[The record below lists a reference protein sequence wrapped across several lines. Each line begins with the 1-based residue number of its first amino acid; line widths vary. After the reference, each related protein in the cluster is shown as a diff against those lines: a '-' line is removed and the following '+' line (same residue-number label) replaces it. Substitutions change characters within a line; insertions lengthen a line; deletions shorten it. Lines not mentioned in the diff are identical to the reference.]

1 MNTQLLAGQAIPL
14 TPDGNWLYLKAAQA
28 EIEIYRESSGER
40 VTLGKSSVFNVGEG
54 KHLGRLLISSRT
66 DNQIEIQF
74 GFGTFTPPVEGQ
86 SVVVQALPNV
96 VIEQQPAVE
105 IAPNQQVAVSQ
116 LPAVHIAAN
125 QQLAVSALPAVEL
138 AANQKLAVTSLPSVE
153 VSALPAVTLEAAQ
166 VVKVDEQVSGN
177 LITEAVSVFPHNI
190 AQNAT
195 RKAITIKAAK
205 ANSASRCVESFG
217 RFTKADLIAGVSV
230 DVGRY
235 PMPYGMEKHLIFCNC
250 QITETATKAPISPS
264 TITKTDYKT
273 VSVVGDTVGSQ
284 THGHLMAYYS
294 KMPVHLNYFNSV
306 NYQAV

>member
-28 EIEIYRESSGER
+28 EIDIYRESSGER

-105 IAPNQQVAVSQ
+105 IAPNQQ
-116 LPAVHIAAN
+116 
-125 QQLAVSALPAVEL
+125 LAVNQLPAVEL
-138 AANQKLAVTSLPSVE
+138 AANQQLGVTALPPVEFKAPQPVNVQSLPSVE

-166 VVKVDEQVSGN
+166 VVKVDEQVSSG
-177 LITEAVSVFPHNI
+177 LVTEAVSVFPHNI
-190 AQNAT
+190 AQNVT

-205 ANSASRCVESFG
+205 ANSASVFIDAFELEAGERITIES
-217 RFTKADLIAGVSV
+217 TADMTLTG
-230 DVGRY
+230 
-235 PMPYGMEKHLIFCNC
+235 
-250 QITETATKAPISPS
+250 TA
-264 TITKTDYKT
+264 
-273 VSVVGDTVGSQ
+273 GDTV
-284 THGHLMAYYS
+284 TTMEI
-294 KMPVHLNYFNSV
+294 
-306 NYQAV
+306 

>member
-96 VIEQQPAVE
+96 VIEQMPSVTVEHLPAVE
-105 IAPNQQVAVSQ
+105 IAPNQQ
-116 LPAVHIAAN
+116 
-125 QQLAVSALPAVEL
+125 LAVNQLPAVEL
-138 AANQKLAVTSLPSVE
+138 AANQQLGVTALPPVEFKAPQPVE
-153 VSALPAVTLEAAQ
+153 VQSLPAVTLEAAQ

-205 ANSASRCVESFG
+205 ANTASVFIDAFELEAGERITIES
-217 RFTKADLIAGVSV
+217 TADMTLTG
-230 DVGRY
+230 
-235 PMPYGMEKHLIFCNC
+235 
-250 QITETATKAPISPS
+250 TA
-264 TITKTDYKT
+264 
-273 VSVVGDTVGSQ
+273 GDTV
-284 THGHLMAYYS
+284 TTMEI
-294 KMPVHLNYFNSV
+294 
-306 NYQAV
+306 

>member
-1 MNTQLLAGQAIPL
+1 MNTQLIAGQAIPL

-105 IAPNQQVAVSQ
+105 IAPNQQ
-116 LPAVHIAAN
+116 
-125 QQLAVSALPAVEL
+125 LAVNQLPAVEL
-138 AANQKLAVTSLPSVE
+138 AANQQLGVTALPPVEFKAPQPVNVQSLPSVE

-190 AQNAT
+190 AHNAT

-205 ANSASRCVESFG
+205 ANTASVFIDAFELEAGERITIES
-217 RFTKADLIAGVSV
+217 TADMTLTG
-230 DVGRY
+230 
-235 PMPYGMEKHLIFCNC
+235 
-250 QITETATKAPISPS
+250 TA
-264 TITKTDYKT
+264 
-273 VSVVGDTVGSQ
+273 GDTV
-284 THGHLMAYYS
+284 TTMEI
-294 KMPVHLNYFNSV
+294 
-306 NYQAV
+306 

>member
-1 MNTQLLAGQAIPL
+1 MNTQLIAGQPIPL

-66 DNQIEIQF
+66 DNEIEIQF
-74 GFGTFTPPVEGQ
+74 GYGSFMPPVEGQ

-96 VIEQQPAVE
+96 VIEHMPSVTVEHLPAVE
-105 IAPNQQVAVSQ
+105 IVP
-116 LPAVHIAAN
+116 N

-153 VSALPAVTLEAAQ
+153 VSTLPAVTLKSTQ
-166 VVKVDEQVSGN
+166 VVKVDEQVSSN

-190 AQNAT
+190 AQSTT

-205 ANSASRCVESFG
+205 ANAASVFVDAFELDAGERITIESTAAITLTG
-217 RFTKADLIAGVSV
+217 TAGDAVTI
-230 DVGRY
+230 
-235 PMPYGMEKHLIFCNC
+235 MEI
-250 QITETATKAPISPS
+250 
-264 TITKTDYKT
+264 
-273 VSVVGDTVGSQ
+273 
-284 THGHLMAYYS
+284 
-294 KMPVHLNYFNSV
+294 
-306 NYQAV
+306 

>member
-1 MNTQLLAGQAIPL
+1 MNTQLIAGQAIPL

-105 IAPNQQVAVSQ
+105 IAPNQQ
-116 LPAVHIAAN
+116 
-125 QQLAVSALPAVEL
+125 LAVNQLPAVEL
-138 AANQKLAVTSLPSVE
+138 AANQQLGVTALPPVEFKAPQPVNVQSLPSVE
-153 VSALPAVTLEAAQ
+153 VSTLPAVTLEATQ
-166 VVKVDEQVSGN
+166 VVKVNEQVSGN

-205 ANSASRCVESFG
+205 ANSASVFIDAFELEAGERITIES
-217 RFTKADLIAGVSV
+217 TADMTLTG
-230 DVGRY
+230 
-235 PMPYGMEKHLIFCNC
+235 
-250 QITETATKAPISPS
+250 TA
-264 TITKTDYKT
+264 
-273 VSVVGDTVGSQ
+273 GDTV
-284 THGHLMAYYS
+284 TTMEI
-294 KMPVHLNYFNSV
+294 
-306 NYQAV
+306 

>member
-14 TPDGNWLYLKAAQA
+14 TPDGNWLYLKSAQA

-105 IAPNQQVAVSQ
+105 IAPNQQLAVSQ

-153 VSALPAVTLEAAQ
+153 VSAMPAVTLEAAQ
-166 VVKVDEQVSGN
+166 VVKVNEQVSGN

-205 ANSASRCVESFG
+205 ANSASVFIDAFELEAGERITIES
-217 RFTKADLIAGVSV
+217 TADMTLTG
-230 DVGRY
+230 
-235 PMPYGMEKHLIFCNC
+235 
-250 QITETATKAPISPS
+250 TA
-264 TITKTDYKT
+264 
-273 VSVVGDTVGSQ
+273 GDTV
-284 THGHLMAYYS
+284 TTMEI
-294 KMPVHLNYFNSV
+294 
-306 NYQAV
+306 

>member
-1 MNTQLLAGQAIPL
+1 MNTQLIAGQAIPL

-66 DNQIEIQF
+66 DNEIEIQF
-74 GFGTFTPPVEGQ
+74 GYGSFMPPVEGQ

-96 VIEQQPAVE
+96 VIEHMPSVTVEHLPAVE
-105 IAPNQQVAVSQ
+105 IAP
-116 LPAVHIAAN
+116 N

-153 VSALPAVTLEAAQ
+153 VSTLPAVTLESTQ
-166 VVKVDEQVSGN
+166 VVKVDEQVSSN
-177 LITEAVSVFPHNI
+177 LITEAVSVFPHNM

-205 ANSASRCVESFG
+205 ANTASVFVDAFELEAGERITIESTAAMTLTGSAGDAV
-217 RFTKADLIAGVSV
+217 TI
-230 DVGRY
+230 
-235 PMPYGMEKHLIFCNC
+235 MEI
-250 QITETATKAPISPS
+250 
-264 TITKTDYKT
+264 
-273 VSVVGDTVGSQ
+273 
-284 THGHLMAYYS
+284 
-294 KMPVHLNYFNSV
+294 
-306 NYQAV
+306 

>member
-14 TPDGNWLYLKAAQA
+14 TPDGNWLYLKSAQA

-105 IAPNQQVAVSQ
+105 IAPNQQ
-116 LPAVHIAAN
+116 
-125 QQLAVSALPAVEL
+125 LAVNQLPAVEL
-138 AANQKLAVTSLPSVE
+138 AANQQLGVTTLPPVEFKAPQPVNVQSLPSVE
-153 VSALPAVTLEAAQ
+153 VSALPAVTLEATQ

-205 ANSASRCVESFG
+205 ANTASVFIDAFELEAGERITIES
-217 RFTKADLIAGVSV
+217 TADMTLTG
-230 DVGRY
+230 
-235 PMPYGMEKHLIFCNC
+235 
-250 QITETATKAPISPS
+250 TA
-264 TITKTDYKT
+264 
-273 VSVVGDTVGSQ
+273 GDTV
-284 THGHLMAYYS
+284 TTMEI
-294 KMPVHLNYFNSV
+294 
-306 NYQAV
+306 

>member
-1 MNTQLLAGQAIPL
+1 MNTQLIAGQAIPL

-96 VIEQQPAVE
+96 VIEQMPSVTVEHLPAVE
-105 IAPNQQVAVSQ
+105 IAPNQQ
-116 LPAVHIAAN
+116 
-125 QQLAVSALPAVEL
+125 LAVNQLPAVEL
-138 AANQKLAVTSLPSVE
+138 AANQQLGVTALPPVEFKAPQPVE
-153 VSALPAVTLEAAQ
+153 VQSLPAVTLEAAQ
-166 VVKVDEQVSGN
+166 VVKVNEQVSGN

-205 ANSASRCVESFG
+205 ANSASVFIDAFELEAGERITIESTAAMTLTG
-217 RFTKADLIAGVSV
+217 TAGDAVTF
-230 DVGRY
+230 
-235 PMPYGMEKHLIFCNC
+235 MEI
-250 QITETATKAPISPS
+250 
-264 TITKTDYKT
+264 
-273 VSVVGDTVGSQ
+273 
-284 THGHLMAYYS
+284 
-294 KMPVHLNYFNSV
+294 
-306 NYQAV
+306 

>member
-1 MNTQLLAGQAIPL
+1 MNTQLIAGQAIPL
-14 TPDGNWLYLKAAQA
+14 TPDGNWLYLKSAQA

-96 VIEQQPAVE
+96 VIEQMPSVTVEHLPAVE
-105 IAPNQQVAVSQ
+105 IAPNQQ
-116 LPAVHIAAN
+116 
-125 QQLAVSALPAVEL
+125 LAVNQLPAVEL
-138 AANQKLAVTSLPSVE
+138 AANQQLGVTALPPVE
-153 VSALPAVTLEAAQ
+153 FKAPQPVDVQSLPAVTLEAAQ

-195 RKAITIKAAK
+195 RKAITIKATK
-205 ANSASRCVESFG
+205 ANAASVFID
-217 RFTKADLIAGVSV
+217 A
-230 DVGRY
+230 
-235 PMPYGMEKHLIFCNC
+235 
-250 QITETATKAPISPS
+250 
-264 TITKTDYKT
+264 
-273 VSVVGDTVGSQ
+273 
-284 THGHLMAYYS
+284 
-294 KMPVHLNYFNSV
+294 
-306 NYQAV
+306 

>member
-1 MNTQLLAGQAIPL
+1 
-14 TPDGNWLYLKAAQA
+14 
-28 EIEIYRESSGER
+28 
-40 VTLGKSSVFNVGEG
+40 GEG

-105 IAPNQQVAVSQ
+105 IAPNQQLAVSQ

-138 AANQKLAVTSLPSVE
+138 AANQQLGVTALPPVE
-153 VSALPAVTLEAAQ
+153 FKAPQPVDVQSLPAVTLEAAQ

-205 ANSASRCVESFG
+205 ANSASVFIDAFELEAGERITIES
-217 RFTKADLIAGVSV
+217 TADMTLTGTAGDAVTT
-230 DVGRY
+230 
-235 PMPYGMEKHLIFCNC
+235 MEI
-250 QITETATKAPISPS
+250 
-264 TITKTDYKT
+264 
-273 VSVVGDTVGSQ
+273 
-284 THGHLMAYYS
+284 
-294 KMPVHLNYFNSV
+294 
-306 NYQAV
+306 

>member
-66 DNQIEIQF
+66 DNEIEIQF
-74 GFGTFTPPVEGQ
+74 GYGSFMPPVEGQ

-96 VIEQQPAVE
+96 VIEQLPAVE
-105 IAPNQQVAVSQ
+105 IAP
-116 LPAVHIAAN
+116 N

-153 VSALPAVTLEAAQ
+153 VSTLPAVTLEATQ
-166 VVKVDEQVSGN
+166 VVKVDEQVSSN
-177 LITEAVSVFPHNI
+177 LITEAVSVFPHNM

-195 RKAITIKAAK
+195 RKAITIKASK
-205 ANSASRCVESFG
+205 ANTASVFVDAFELEAGERITIESTAAMTLTG
-217 RFTKADLIAGVSV
+217 TAGDAVTI
-230 DVGRY
+230 
-235 PMPYGMEKHLIFCNC
+235 MEI
-250 QITETATKAPISPS
+250 
-264 TITKTDYKT
+264 
-273 VSVVGDTVGSQ
+273 
-284 THGHLMAYYS
+284 
-294 KMPVHLNYFNSV
+294 
-306 NYQAV
+306 

>member
-1 MNTQLLAGQAIPL
+1 MNTQLIAGQPIPL

-66 DNQIEIQF
+66 DNEIEIQF
-74 GFGTFTPPVEGQ
+74 GYGSFMPPVEGQ

-96 VIEQQPAVE
+96 VIEHMPSVTVEHLPEVE
-105 IAPNQQVAVSQ
+105 IAP
-116 LPAVHIAAN
+116 N

-153 VSALPAVTLEAAQ
+153 VSTLPAVTLEATQ
-166 VVKVDEQVSGN
+166 VVKVDEQVSSN

-190 AQNAT
+190 TQNAT

-205 ANSASRCVESFG
+205 ANTASVFIDAFELEAGERITIESTAAMTLTG
-217 RFTKADLIAGVSV
+217 TAGDAVTI
-230 DVGRY
+230 
-235 PMPYGMEKHLIFCNC
+235 MEI
-250 QITETATKAPISPS
+250 
-264 TITKTDYKT
+264 
-273 VSVVGDTVGSQ
+273 
-284 THGHLMAYYS
+284 
-294 KMPVHLNYFNSV
+294 
-306 NYQAV
+306 

>member
-105 IAPNQQVAVSQ
+105 IAPNQQLAVSQ

-190 AQNAT
+190 AQNTT

-205 ANSASRCVESFG
+205 ANAASVFIDAFELEAGERITIES
-217 RFTKADLIAGVSV
+217 TADMTLTG
-230 DVGRY
+230 
-235 PMPYGMEKHLIFCNC
+235 
-250 QITETATKAPISPS
+250 TA
-264 TITKTDYKT
+264 
-273 VSVVGDTVGSQ
+273 GDTV
-284 THGHLMAYYS
+284 TTMEI
-294 KMPVHLNYFNSV
+294 
-306 NYQAV
+306 

>member
-1 MNTQLLAGQAIPL
+1 MNTQLIAGQPIPL

-66 DNQIEIQF
+66 DNEIEIQF
-74 GFGTFTPPVEGQ
+74 GYGSFMPPVEGQ

-96 VIEQQPAVE
+96 VIEHMPSVTVEHLPEVE
-105 IAPNQQVAVSQ
+105 IAP
-116 LPAVHIAAN
+116 N

-153 VSALPAVTLEAAQ
+153 VSTLPAVTLEATQ
-166 VVKVDEQVSGN
+166 VVKVDEQVSSN
-177 LITEAVSVFPHNI
+177 LITEAVSVFPHNM

-205 ANSASRCVESFG
+205 ANTASVFIDAFELEAGERITIESTAAMTLTG
-217 RFTKADLIAGVSV
+217 TAGDAVTI
-230 DVGRY
+230 
-235 PMPYGMEKHLIFCNC
+235 MEI
-250 QITETATKAPISPS
+250 
-264 TITKTDYKT
+264 
-273 VSVVGDTVGSQ
+273 
-284 THGHLMAYYS
+284 
-294 KMPVHLNYFNSV
+294 
-306 NYQAV
+306 

>member
-105 IAPNQQVAVSQ
+105 IAPNQQ
-116 LPAVHIAAN
+116 
-125 QQLAVSALPAVEL
+125 LAVNQLPAVEL
-138 AANQKLAVTSLPSVE
+138 AANQQLGVTALPPVEFKAPQPVNVQSLPSVE
-153 VSALPAVTLEAAQ
+153 VSALPAVTLEATQ
-166 VVKVDEQVSGN
+166 VVKVNEQVSGN

-190 AQNAT
+190 VQNAT

-205 ANSASRCVESFG
+205 ANTASVFIDAFELEAGERITIES
-217 RFTKADLIAGVSV
+217 TADMTLTGTAGDAVTT
-230 DVGRY
+230 
-235 PMPYGMEKHLIFCNC
+235 MEI
-250 QITETATKAPISPS
+250 
-264 TITKTDYKT
+264 
-273 VSVVGDTVGSQ
+273 
-284 THGHLMAYYS
+284 
-294 KMPVHLNYFNSV
+294 
-306 NYQAV
+306 

>member
-1 MNTQLLAGQAIPL
+1 MNTQLIAGQAIPL

-105 IAPNQQVAVSQ
+105 IAPNQQLAVSQ

-166 VVKVDEQVSGN
+166 VVKVDEQVSSG
-177 LITEAVSVFPHNI
+177 LVTEAVSVFPHNI
-190 AQNAT
+190 AHNAT

-205 ANSASRCVESFG
+205 ANSASVFIDAFELEAGERITIES
-217 RFTKADLIAGVSV
+217 TADMILTG
-230 DVGRY
+230 
-235 PMPYGMEKHLIFCNC
+235 
-250 QITETATKAPISPS
+250 TA
-264 TITKTDYKT
+264 
-273 VSVVGDTVGSQ
+273 GDTV
-284 THGHLMAYYS
+284 TTMEI
-294 KMPVHLNYFNSV
+294 
-306 NYQAV
+306 

>member
-105 IAPNQQVAVSQ
+105 IAPNQQLAVSQ

-205 ANSASRCVESFG
+205 ANSASVFIDAFELEAGERIIIES
-217 RFTKADLIAGVSV
+217 TADMTLTG
-230 DVGRY
+230 
-235 PMPYGMEKHLIFCNC
+235 
-250 QITETATKAPISPS
+250 TA
-264 TITKTDYKT
+264 
-273 VSVVGDTVGSQ
+273 GDTV
-284 THGHLMAYYS
+284 TTMEI
-294 KMPVHLNYFNSV
+294 
-306 NYQAV
+306 

>member
-1 MNTQLLAGQAIPL
+1 MNTQLIAGQAIPL
-14 TPDGNWLYLKAAQA
+14 TPDGNWLYLKSAQA

-74 GFGTFTPPVEGQ
+74 GFGMFTPPVEGQ

-105 IAPNQQVAVSQ
+105 IAPNQQ
-116 LPAVHIAAN
+116 
-125 QQLAVSALPAVEL
+125 LAVNQLPAVEL
-138 AANQKLAVTSLPSVE
+138 AANQQLGVTTLPPVEFKAPQPVNVQSLPSVE
-153 VSALPAVTLEAAQ
+153 VSALPAVTLEATQ
-166 VVKVDEQVSGN
+166 VVKVDKQVSGN

-205 ANSASRCVESFG
+205 ANSASVFIDAFELEAGERITIES
-217 RFTKADLIAGVSV
+217 TADMTLTGTAGDAVTT
-230 DVGRY
+230 
-235 PMPYGMEKHLIFCNC
+235 MEI
-250 QITETATKAPISPS
+250 
-264 TITKTDYKT
+264 
-273 VSVVGDTVGSQ
+273 
-284 THGHLMAYYS
+284 
-294 KMPVHLNYFNSV
+294 
-306 NYQAV
+306 

>member
-1 MNTQLLAGQAIPL
+1 MNTQLIAGQAIPL

-105 IAPNQQVAVSQ
+105 IAPNQQ
-116 LPAVHIAAN
+116 
-125 QQLAVSALPAVEL
+125 LAVNQLPAVEL
-138 AANQKLAVTSLPSVE
+138 AANQQLGVTTLPPVEFKAPQPVNVQSLPSVE
-153 VSALPAVTLEAAQ
+153 VSALPAVTLEATQ
-166 VVKVDEQVSGN
+166 VVKVDEQVSGS

-205 ANSASRCVESFG
+205 ANSASVFIDAFELEAGERITIES
-217 RFTKADLIAGVSV
+217 TADMTLTG
-230 DVGRY
+230 
-235 PMPYGMEKHLIFCNC
+235 
-250 QITETATKAPISPS
+250 TA
-264 TITKTDYKT
+264 
-273 VSVVGDTVGSQ
+273 GDTV
-284 THGHLMAYYS
+284 TTMEI
-294 KMPVHLNYFNSV
+294 
-306 NYQAV
+306 

>member
-66 DNQIEIQF
+66 DNEIEIQF
-74 GFGTFTPPVEGQ
+74 GYGSFMPPVEGQ

-96 VIEQQPAVE
+96 VIEQLPAVE
-105 IAPNQQVAVSQ
+105 IAP
-116 LPAVHIAAN
+116 N

-138 AANQKLAVTSLPSVE
+138 AANQKLAVTSLPLVE
-153 VSALPAVTLEAAQ
+153 VSTLPAVTLESTQ
-166 VVKVDEQVSGN
+166 VVKVDEQVSSN
-177 LITEAVSVFPHNI
+177 LITEAVSVFPHNM

-205 ANSASRCVESFG
+205 ANTASVFVDAFELEAGERITIESTAAMTLTG
-217 RFTKADLIAGVSV
+217 TAGDAVTI
-230 DVGRY
+230 
-235 PMPYGMEKHLIFCNC
+235 MEI
-250 QITETATKAPISPS
+250 
-264 TITKTDYKT
+264 
-273 VSVVGDTVGSQ
+273 
-284 THGHLMAYYS
+284 
-294 KMPVHLNYFNSV
+294 
-306 NYQAV
+306 

>member
-1 MNTQLLAGQAIPL
+1 MNTQLIAGQAIPL
-14 TPDGNWLYLKAAQA
+14 TPDGNWLYLKSAQA

-96 VIEQQPAVE
+96 VIEQMPSVTVEHLPAVE
-105 IAPNQQVAVSQ
+105 IAPNQQ
-116 LPAVHIAAN
+116 
-125 QQLAVSALPAVEL
+125 LAVNQLPAVEL
-138 AANQKLAVTSLPSVE
+138 AANQQLGVTALPPVE
-153 VSALPAVTLEAAQ
+153 FKAPQPVDVQSLPAVTLEAAQ

-205 ANSASRCVESFG
+205 ANSASVFIDAFELEAGERITIES
-217 RFTKADLIAGVSV
+217 TADMTLTGTAGDAVTT
-230 DVGRY
+230 
-235 PMPYGMEKHLIFCNC
+235 MEI
-250 QITETATKAPISPS
+250 
-264 TITKTDYKT
+264 
-273 VSVVGDTVGSQ
+273 
-284 THGHLMAYYS
+284 
-294 KMPVHLNYFNSV
+294 
-306 NYQAV
+306 

>member
-1 MNTQLLAGQAIPL
+1 MNTQLIAGQAIPL

-105 IAPNQQVAVSQ
+105 IAPNQQ
-116 LPAVHIAAN
+116 
-125 QQLAVSALPAVEL
+125 LAVNQLPAVEL
-138 AANQKLAVTSLPSVE
+138 AANQQLGVTTLPPVEFKAPQPVNVQSLPSVE
-153 VSALPAVTLEAAQ
+153 VSALPAVTLEATQ

-205 ANSASRCVESFG
+205 ANTASVFIDAFELEAGERITIES
-217 RFTKADLIAGVSV
+217 TADMTLTG
-230 DVGRY
+230 
-235 PMPYGMEKHLIFCNC
+235 
-250 QITETATKAPISPS
+250 TT
-264 TITKTDYKT
+264 
-273 VSVVGDTVGSQ
+273 GDTV
-284 THGHLMAYYS
+284 TTMEI
-294 KMPVHLNYFNSV
+294 
-306 NYQAV
+306 

>member
-205 ANSASRCVESFG
+205 ANGASVFIDAFELEAGERITIES
-217 RFTKADLIAGVSV
+217 TADMTLTG
-230 DVGRY
+230 
-235 PMPYGMEKHLIFCNC
+235 
-250 QITETATKAPISPS
+250 TA
-264 TITKTDYKT
+264 
-273 VSVVGDTVGSQ
+273 GDTV
-284 THGHLMAYYS
+284 TTMEI
-294 KMPVHLNYFNSV
+294 
-306 NYQAV
+306 

>member
-1 MNTQLLAGQAIPL
+1 MNTQLIAGQAIPL
-14 TPDGNWLYLKAAQA
+14 TPDGNWLYLKSAQA

-74 GFGTFTPPVEGQ
+74 GFGMFTPPVEGQ

-105 IAPNQQVAVSQ
+105 IAPNQQ
-116 LPAVHIAAN
+116 
-125 QQLAVSALPAVEL
+125 LAVNQLPAVEL
-138 AANQKLAVTSLPSVE
+138 AANQQLGVTTLPPVEFKAPQPVNVQSLPSVE

-166 VVKVDEQVSGN
+166 VVKVNEQVSGN

-205 ANSASRCVESFG
+205 ANGASVFIDAFELEAGERITIES
-217 RFTKADLIAGVSV
+217 TADMTLTG
-230 DVGRY
+230 
-235 PMPYGMEKHLIFCNC
+235 
-250 QITETATKAPISPS
+250 TA
-264 TITKTDYKT
+264 
-273 VSVVGDTVGSQ
+273 GDTV
-284 THGHLMAYYS
+284 TTMEI
-294 KMPVHLNYFNSV
+294 
-306 NYQAV
+306 

>member
-1 MNTQLLAGQAIPL
+1 MNTQLIAGQAIPL

-96 VIEQQPAVE
+96 VIEQMPSVTVEQLPAVE
-105 IAPNQQVAVSQ
+105 IAPNQQ
-116 LPAVHIAAN
+116 
-125 QQLAVSALPAVEL
+125 LAVNQLPAVEL
-138 AANQKLAVTSLPSVE
+138 AANQQLGVTALPPVEFKAPQPVE
-153 VSALPAVTLEAAQ
+153 VQSLPAVTLEAAQ

-205 ANSASRCVESFG
+205 ANTASVFIDAFELEAGERITIES
-217 RFTKADLIAGVSV
+217 TADMTLTG
-230 DVGRY
+230 
-235 PMPYGMEKHLIFCNC
+235 
-250 QITETATKAPISPS
+250 TA
-264 TITKTDYKT
+264 
-273 VSVVGDTVGSQ
+273 GDTV
-284 THGHLMAYYS
+284 TTMEI
-294 KMPVHLNYFNSV
+294 
-306 NYQAV
+306 

>member
-96 VIEQQPAVE
+96 VIEQMPSVTVEHLPAVE
-105 IAPNQQVAVSQ
+105 IAPNQQ
-116 LPAVHIAAN
+116 
-125 QQLAVSALPAVEL
+125 LAVNQLPAVEL
-138 AANQKLAVTSLPSVE
+138 AANQQLGVTALPPVEFKAPQPVDVQSLPT
-153 VSALPAVTLEAAQ
+153 VTLEAAQ

-205 ANSASRCVESFG
+205 ANTASVFIDAFELEAGERITIESSADMTLTG
-217 RFTKADLIAGVSV
+217 
-230 DVGRY
+230 
-235 PMPYGMEKHLIFCNC
+235 
-250 QITETATKAPISPS
+250 TAC
-264 TITKTDYKT
+264 
-273 VSVVGDTVGSQ
+273 DTV
-284 THGHLMAYYS
+284 TTMEI
-294 KMPVHLNYFNSV
+294 
-306 NYQAV
+306 